1 VEEMMT
7 KDLITVN
14 PGQSVNVCMILM
26 TDNRIRHLPVFED
39 GRLVGIVSIGD
50 VLKDLIEELQF
61 MIAQLENYIKGL
73 R

>member
-1 VEEMMT
+1 MMT